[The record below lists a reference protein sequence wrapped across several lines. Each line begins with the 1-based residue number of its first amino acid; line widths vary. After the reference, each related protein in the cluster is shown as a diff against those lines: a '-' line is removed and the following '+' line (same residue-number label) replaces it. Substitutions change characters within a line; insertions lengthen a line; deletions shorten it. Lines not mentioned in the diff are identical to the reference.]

1 MPDYYQI
8 LGVNSTATTSDVKK
22 AYRKLAMQYHPDRN
36 PANTEAYSRFLLIQT
51 AYETLSDPEL
61 RAMYDSNLLHGY
73 FYDPLLPV
81 TYYFD
86 ISTDKNI
93 MRADEEL
100 IVTFEYTG
108 EGRVFRRPDFKG
120 FKIASKPYVNH
131 DFIFKDGIEQRRTRL
146 SYVLAPY
153 AKGIVHIGKASIKI
167 FNKAYE
173 TGSVSVMVEETP
185 CFFTRT
191 AKADGPPVCVPL
203 LFETVAHGT
212 LYSSTI
218 YNRHDI
224 YIPRSKAAQQFHRL
238 GLALKL
244 LIGLSVLIIGLKA
257 SFGFWFS
264 LSAGICIGGLNC
276 NLLYLLAGIK
286 SRFYASHYYPMVR
299 SYCEGGYYPG
309 KNYVNSYFYNRAIY
323 YFVTLIL

>member
-1 MPDYYQI
+1 MSDYYQI
-8 LGVNSTATTSDVKK
+8 LGVSRSADSSEIKK

-51 AYETLSDPEL
+51 AYEILSNPQS
-61 RAMYDSNLLHGY
+61 RATYDHSLLHG
-73 FYDPLLPV
+73 FFQDTLLPV

-86 ISTDKNI
+86 VSTDKNV

-120 FKIASKPYVNH
+120 FKIASRPYVNH
-131 DFIFKDGIEQRRTRL
+131 DFIIKDGMEQRRTRL

-153 AKGIVHIGKASIKI
+153 KKGIVHIGKASIKI

-173 TGSVSVMVEETP
+173 TSSVSVAVEEAD

-191 AKADGPPVCVPL
+191 SKANGTPVRVPL
-203 LFETVAHGT
+203 LFETVARGT
-212 LYSSTI
+212 LYSSTL
-218 YNRHDI
+218 YNSHHI
-224 YIPRSKAAQQFHRL
+224 YIPRSKAAQQFHQL
-238 GLALKL
+238 GLTLKL
-244 LIGLSVLIIGLKA
+244 LIVITVLILGVKA
-257 SFGFWFS
+257 SYGFWLS
-264 LSAGICIGGLNC
+264 LLTGICIGGLNC

-286 SRFYASHYYPMVR
+286 SRFYASHYYPLVK
-299 SYCEGGYYPG
+299 SYCEGGYYIG
-309 KNYVNSYFYNRAIY
+309 KNYVNSYFYNRVIY